1 MRHTLSHITE
11 WGPSRELRPLAL
23 CSPDTQLKAMAGN
36 YSVSVHSP
44 GPGQELLQ
52 ASSTKQSKIP
62 GWLSCLHPRS
72 LSALYSGPP
81 PEQALP
87 WGLVSR
93 SYFLSPLGLV
103 SSTLLL
109 RP

>member
-23 CSPDTQLKAMAGN
+23 CSPNTQLKAMAGN

-52 ASSTKQSKIP
+52 ASSTRQSRIP
-62 GWLSCLHPRS
+62 GCLHPGS
-72 LSALYSGPP
+72 PSALLSGPP

-87 WGLVSR
+87 WGLGSH
-93 SYFLSPLGLV
+93 SYFLCPLGLG
-103 SSTLLL
+103 SSTL
-109 RP
+109 